1 MSRGGVFTGN
11 LAITLEHVID
21 WLELFLQE
29 GVGLRVGDINGG
41 LTLTAELLIEKMIE
55 KNW

>member
-41 LTLTAELLIEKMIE
+41 LTLTVELLIEKMIE